1 MRGMQIVKVE
11 YVLPVNSSTYDL
23 MFQRNRNSVT
33 TCITRSSK
41 DKNYQGKN
49 TRREGISLIFIIG
62 RQQGDNSFIHWR
74 VLSKLTDHLP
84 LFPPF

>member
-1 MRGMQIVKVE
+1 
-11 YVLPVNSSTYDL
+11 

-41 DKNYQGKN
+41 DKNYQGKK
-49 TRREGISLIFIIG
+49 TRREGISLIFNIG
-62 RQQGDNSFIHWR
+62 RQQGDNSFIYWR
-74 VLSKLTDHLP
+74 VHSRLTNHLL

>member
-1 MRGMQIVKVE
+1 MRGIQIVKVE
-11 YVLPVNSSTYDL
+11 YVLPVNSSIYVPEKSK
-23 MFQRNRNSVT
+23 QRDHLL
-33 TCITRSSK
+33 TRSSK

-74 VLSKLTDHLP
+74 VLSRLTDHLP